1 MKKVEKKQEK
11 KEEMFSGKN
20 FWIILPLIVVC
31 AIIAGIFGQTIG
43 QYYISDNIIKTY
55 QSNLDLSGINP
66 SESGLV
72 IRDAKKVVVNE
83 DVKISETI
91 NSVRD
96 SLVGVFEKKDIPSV
110 KQMEGIE
117 PNWLSSFAYYNL
129 NSPLFNGLVI
139 TSDGWVF
146 MPYQEDKMKKFTSDF
161 QSDFIA
167 LDNKGE
173 VYQIDEIL
181 IDKNS
186 NLAFFHLKDAKNM
199 NVKKNASR
207 TSINLGQTVLAIK
220 DRSTAFPGNI
230 TSFKSEE
237 NISDSEVI
245 DYRLKTNF
253 DLEELESG
261 FIFNLAGDLLAF
273 VSYDKELVPAFS
285 HNHYWQNFLEKKD
298 LNRPYLG
305 VNYLDLSLLKIV
317 SDYETPNKGALL
329 WGQGKKEA
337 VELDSPAEKVG
348 LQEGDLITWVNNI
361 EINESNDLS
370 EIISLYYPGD
380 QINIVYK
387 RNNLEYNTNIV
398 LEELKN
404 QKDNII
410 K

>member
-11 KEEMFSGKN
+11 KEELFSGKN
-20 FWIILPLIVVC
+20 FWIILPLIVIC

-55 QSNLDLSGINP
+55 QSNLDLSGVNP
-66 SESGLV
+66 NNSGLV

-83 DVKISETI
+83 DVKVSETI

-96 SLVGVFEKKDIPSV
+96 SLVGVFEKKEIPSL
-110 KQMEGIE
+110 KQMEGSE
-117 PNWLSSFAYYNL
+117 VNWLSSFAYYNL
-129 NSPLFNGLVI
+129 NDSLFNGLVI

-146 MPYQEDKMKKFTSDF
+146 MPYQEEIMEEFVNYF
-161 QSDFIA
+161 QDSFIA
-167 LDNKGE
+167 IDNKGE
-173 VYQIDEIL
+173 IYQIDEIL

-186 NLAFFHLKDAKNM
+186 DLAFFHLKDAKNM
-199 NVKKNASR
+199 NVKKNVSR

-220 DRSTAFPGNI
+220 DRATAFPGNI
-230 TSFKSEE
+230 TAFKSKE
-237 NISDSEVI
+237 NISDSEAI

-253 DLEELESG
+253 DLEELKSG

-273 VSYDKELVPAFS
+273 INYDKEVVPAFS
-285 HNHYWQNFLEKKD
+285 YNHYWRNFLEKKD
-298 LNRPYLG
+298 LDRPYLG
-305 VNYLDLSLLKIV
+305 VNYLDLSSLKMV
-317 SDYETPNKGALL
+317 SEYETPKKGALL
-329 WGQGKKEA
+329 WSQGVKEA
-337 VELDSPAEKVG
+337 VEEGSPAFKAG
-348 LQEGDLITWVNNI
+348 LQEGDLITWINNV

-387 RNNLEYNTNIV
+387 RNELEYNTSIV

-404 QKDNII
+404 QEDSII